1 MLMLMQTLIRE
12 NQSAPRLSLKAKA
25 NSFCLASDPSSTAR
39 YRTFRSSIIQKRG
52 AELMSPGGCLRLPLP
67 RLPGINSLQGTDC
80 EKPEKA
86 RVDHSVELLIGTR
99 TMNLQL

>member
-1 MLMLMQTLIRE
+1 MLMLTLIRV
-12 NQSAPRLSLKAKA
+12 NQSRVSRLKA

-39 YRTFRSSIIQKRG
+39 YRTFRSSIIQKQG

-86 RVDHSVELLIGTR
+86 RVYHSVELLIGTR
-99 TMNLQL
+99 TLNLHR